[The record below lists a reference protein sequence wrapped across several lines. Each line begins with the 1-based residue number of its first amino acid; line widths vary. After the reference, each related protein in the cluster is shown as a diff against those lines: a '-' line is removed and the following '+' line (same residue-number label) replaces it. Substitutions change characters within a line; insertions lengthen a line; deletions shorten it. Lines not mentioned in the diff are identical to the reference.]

1 MTARRQRAERRG
13 RWAETFAAC
22 VLIVKGY
29 RILARRYRTPVGE
42 IDIVARR
49 GRTLA
54 MVEVKLR
61 QSLASGA
68 EAVGPVQQ
76 QRITRAASFFMARRS
91 DCHDCDTRF
100 DVMLL
105 APWRLPRHLAGGWW
119 AT

>member
-1 MTARRQRAERRG
+1 M
-13 RWAETFAAC
+13 C
-22 VLIVKGY
+22 ILIAKGY

-61 QSLASGA
+61 QSLAGGA
-68 EAVGPVQQ
+68 EAVGAAQK
-76 QRITRAASFFMARRS
+76 QRITRAAAVFVALRA
-91 DCHDCDTRF
+91 DCRACNTRF

-105 APWRLPRHLAGGWW
+105 TPWRLPRHLAGGWW